1 MNSDSNTN
9 YLISFLVGTIIT
21 CILIYKFSFNKKKNI
36 FTCNKFLTNTYL
48 YLVLSLLIMSL
59 FMTILLHFRIDLG
72 RSLQRYLLVFLG
84 IIALLVIKNSIVPNT
99 PDKMIAKHLVWLI
112 LLFVFALNL
121 VGMISRTSRDNVLKS
136 VVTTGILVLILTLFA
151 HYNSDLISLSMGPIL
166 FTILL
171 SAIVFE
177 VISLIFFRKQY
188 IKSGISKIFS
198 IGVICLF
205 MAFILYETKV
215 IREKAKTCVIADYIR
230 ESFGLYLDILNI
242 FVRSVSLR

>member
-1 MNSDSNTN
+1 
-9 YLISFLVGTIIT
+9 
-21 CILIYKFSFNKKKNI
+21 
-36 FTCNKFLTNTYL
+36 
-48 YLVLSLLIMSL
+48 
-59 FMTILLHFRIDLG
+59 
-72 RSLQRYLLVFLG
+72 
-84 IIALLVIKNSIVPNT
+84 
-99 PDKMIAKHLVWLI
+99 
-112 LLFVFALNL
+112 
-121 VGMISRTSRDNVLKS
+121 
-136 VVTTGILVLILTLFA
+136 
-151 HYNSDLISLSMGPIL
+151 MGPIL

-215 IREKAKTCVIADYIR
+215 IREKAKTCVIADYIK